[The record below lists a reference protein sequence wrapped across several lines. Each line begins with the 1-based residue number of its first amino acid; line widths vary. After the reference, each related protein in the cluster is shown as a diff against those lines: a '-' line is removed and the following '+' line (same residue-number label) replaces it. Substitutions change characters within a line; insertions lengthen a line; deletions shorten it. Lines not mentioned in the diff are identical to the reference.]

1 MENGLNNSITGLKGV
16 GAKRAETLQKL
27 GIETIG
33 DLLDYY
39 PRTYLDLS
47 NTVKIR
53 EIIDGEPAAVR
64 ATLVTDVSVK
74 KTGRGGSLTLYS
86 FIVSD
91 GADTMQITL
100 FNQKYTAEKLMR
112 GGEYIFYGK
121 GEVTGFFKTI
131 KSPLIELPD
140 NAAIMP
146 VYPLSA
152 GVTQKFLR
160 SSTRAALDS
169 CSEHIKETLPDRII
183 KKYCILSRKEAY
195 EKIHFPKTLA
205 DSESALR
212 RFVLEELLYFIL
224 GISVL
229 KKKNRKRVSVPLSS
243 PVDMSVFYSALSFEL
258 TNAQKRV
265 INECLE
271 DLKRPVSMTRLVQG
285 DVGSGKTVVAAA
297 IMFYAKMCG
306 GQSAMMAPT
315 EVLAVQHHENLSALF
330 SKLGVTCAL
339 LTGST
344 GAAERRRIREGILSG
359 EIDILIGTHALI
371 QKDVSFKKLSLVIA
385 DEQHRFGVNQRS
397 ALTEKG
403 ENPHTLIMSATPI
416 PRTMALILYGDL
428 DVSVID
434 ELPKGRQKISS
445 FVVNSQSHEK
455 MYGYLREQIMQGRQ
469 AYVVCPLIEE
479 NDESETRSVIEFSEQ
494 LAEKYL
500 RGINICYLHGK
511 MPPKEKEAVLKNFAE
526 GKISVL
532 VSTTVIEVGINVPNA
547 TVMIIENA
555 EKFGLSQLHQLRG
568 RVGRGSHKSWC
579 FLVTD
584 HQGQTRSRLENFCK
598 TTDGFEISRQ
608 DLELR
613 GPGDLFG
620 SRQHGLPGLRLASLA
635 DMDSLRDAQQ
645 IASEIAAQKGWYSL
659 PENAEIAAAVVR
671 LFGKTTVV

>member
-1 MENGLNNSITGLKGV
+1 MENGLNNKITCIKGV
-16 GAKRAETLQKL
+16 GAKRAETLAKL
-27 GIETIG
+27 GIETVG

-39 PRTYLDLS
+39 PRAYLDMS
-47 NTVKIR
+47 KTVPIR
-53 EIIDGEPAAVR
+53 EITDGEPAAVR
-64 ATLVTDVSVK
+64 ATLITDVSVK
-74 KTGRGGSLTLYS
+74 RTGRGGSLALYS
-86 FIVSD
+86 FFVSD
-91 GADTMQITL
+91 GVDSMQITL

-121 GEVTGFFKTI
+121 GEVTGFFRTI
-131 KSPLIELPD
+131 KSPIIEPAD
-140 NAAIMP
+140 NASVFP

-152 GVTQKFLR
+152 GINQKMLR
-160 SSTRAALDS
+160 TSVRAALNEYS
-169 CSEHIKETLPDRII
+169 GLIKETLPDEII
-183 KKYCILSRKEAY
+183 EKYGLIGRKEAY
-195 EKIHFPKTLA
+195 ENIHFPENA
-205 DSESALR
+205 EDSKKALH
-212 RFVLEELLYFIL
+212 RFVIEELLYFIL
-224 GISVL
+224 GLSVL
-229 KKKNRKRVSVPLSS
+229 KKKNRKRVSKPLTC
-243 PVDMSVFYSALSFEL
+243 PVDMSVFYSSLSFEL
-258 TNAQKRV
+258 TGAQKRV
-265 INECLE
+265 INECIE
-271 DLKRPVSMTRLVQG
+271 DMRRPLSMTRLVQG

-297 IMFYAKMCG
+297 LMYYAKMCG
-306 GQSAMMAPT
+306 AQSAMMAPT
-315 EVLAVQHHENLSALF
+315 EVLAVQHHSNLSSLF
-330 SKLGVTCAL
+330 KKLGITCAL

-344 GAAERRRIREGILSG
+344 GAAERRRIKEGILSG
-359 EIDILIGTHALI
+359 KIDILIGTHALI
-371 QKDVSFKKLSLVIA
+371 QKDVAFKDLALVIA

-434 ELPKGRQKISS
+434 ELPAGRQKISS
-445 FVVNSQSHEK
+445 FVVNSAAHEK
-455 MYGYLREQIMQGRQ
+455 MYGYLREQIMAGRQ

-500 RGINICYLHGK
+500 KYINIAYLHGK
-511 MPPKEKEAVLKNFAE
+511 MPAKEKETVLRKFSE
-526 GKISVL
+526 GEISVL

-568 RVGRGSHKSWC
+568 RVGRGSKKSWC

-584 HQGQTRSRLENFCK
+584 LGGQSRSRLENFCK

-635 DMDSLRDAQQ
+635 DMDSLHDAQQ
-645 IASEIAAQKGWYSL
+645 IASEITSKKGWYSL
-659 PENAEIAAAVVR
+659 PEYSEIASAVVR